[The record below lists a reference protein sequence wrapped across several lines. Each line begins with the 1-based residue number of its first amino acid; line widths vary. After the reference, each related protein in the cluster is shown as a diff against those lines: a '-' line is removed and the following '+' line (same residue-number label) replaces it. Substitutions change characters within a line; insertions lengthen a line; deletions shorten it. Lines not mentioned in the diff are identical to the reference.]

1 MTDASD
7 YKYLFL
13 AAVQQKASDLFIKVG
28 AAPAIRVAGKIKTLE
43 GPGVSKEMV
52 QKIHD
57 DILGQD
63 ELLLKKFKEQG
74 EIDSAFEI
82 VGIGRFRVNIYKQ
95 RGLLGFVFRCVK
107 KNIPNLDD
115 LKLPT
120 APLQKLMDLKR
131 GLVLVTGSAGNG
143 KSTTIASMI
152 NYVNH
157 NQHRHI
163 ITVEDPI
170 EYIFV
175 DDKSIIDQREV
186 GADTH
191 SFTSALKYS
200 LRQSPDIIMIGEMR
214 DLETM
219 ETAINAAETGHL
231 VISTLHTINASQTVE
246 RIVNIF
252 PPHQQQLLREQLA
265 LLLEGVI
272 SIRLIPAKD
281 GKGMIPAVEIM
292 LATPSIKELLHTGK
306 TRELY
311 NAIRDGS
318 YYGNQTF
325 NQCLKSLYTSNVIT
339 EETALASADRPDELK
354 LELRGIS
361 KLASSSDF
369 RFKAS
374 DILKPKLKK

>member
-1 MTDASD
+1 MTDTSD
-7 YKYLFL
+7 YKHLFL
-13 AAVQQKASDLFIKVG
+13 AAVQQKASDIFIKVG
-28 AAPAIRVAGKIKTLE
+28 VPPAIRVSGKIKSLE
-43 GPGVSKEMV
+43 GPGVTVELA
-52 QKIHD
+52 QKMCE

-63 ELLLKKFKEQG
+63 ELLLKRFKENG
-74 EIDSAFEI
+74 EIDSAYEL
-82 VGIGRFRVNIYKQ
+82 VGVGRFRVNIYRQ
-95 RGLLGFVFRCVK
+95 RGQLSFAFRCVK
-107 KNIPNLDD
+107 KDIPSLAD
-115 LKLPT
+115 LKLPVT
-120 APLQKLMDLKR
+120 PLQKLITLKR
-131 GLVLVTGSAGNG
+131 GLILITGAAGNG
-143 KSTTIASMI
+143 KSTAIASMI

-163 ITVEDPI
+163 ITIEDPI

-191 SFTSALKYS
+191 TFTAALKHS

-214 DLETM
+214 DIETM

-246 RIVNIF
+246 RIINIF
-252 PPHQQQLLREQLA
+252 PPHQQQSLREQLA

-281 GKGMIPAVEIM
+281 GKGMIPAVELM
-292 LATPSIKELLHTGK
+292 LATPSIKELLHNGK

-318 YYGNQTF
+318 YYGTQTF

>member
-1 MTDASD
+1 MTDTSD